1 MKNMADHPDIA
12 ETPALPFL
20 TDTMAGVEGG
30 IIKFRFEDFV
40 VEEIPLYP
48 AGGEGDHTYLFI
60 EKQGMATMDAL
71 NQIARAIN
79 YPRKQIGY
87 AGLKDARAVTR
98 QWISLEHLAPEKL
111 ESLSLPGL
119 KVLQVARHSN
129 KLRIG
134 HLAGNRFILRLRK
147 ITTPLKEAHSR
158 AEQIMEVLARRGVP
172 NYFGPQ
178 RFGNRC
184 DGQLLGEY
192 VVKGDYEQF
201 IDQMLGRP
209 SDVDSSTILVARQY
223 YEMGDYEKSL
233 AAWPARFHDHHRA
246 IKALITS
253 GGDKKRAYNAVD
265 QHMKRFFISA
275 YQSDLFNQVLAARMP
290 YVDKLLLGDMA
301 MKHENGACFRVE
313 DADLEQPRCDRFE
326 ISPTGPLYGF
336 RMMEV
341 VGPAGDIENPIL
353 ATTGLTK
360 RDFRQMGYYK
370 VRGGRRP
377 LRFQPL
383 NHAVSHGCDD
393 AGPYLEIRFEL
404 DSGCYATTVLREIM
418 KKDVS

>member
-1 MKNMADHPDIA
+1 MQAATQN
-12 ETPALPFL
+12 LPFL
-20 TDTMAGVEGG
+20 TADIPPTGGVIREQP
-30 IIKFRFEDFV
+30 EDFF
-40 VEEIPLYP
+40 VEELPRYP
-48 AGGEGDHTYLFI
+48 YCGEGTHVLALV
-60 EKQGMATMDAL
+60 EKRGLPTLLAL
-71 NQIARAIN
+71 DQLARALSVARRN
-79 YPRKQIGY
+79 IGY

-98 QWISLEHLAPEKL
+98 QWISLEHLAPEKI
-111 ESLSLPGL
+111 ESLTLPGL
-119 KVLQVARHSN
+119 TILQVARHSN

-201 IDQMLGRP
+201 IDLMLGRP
-209 SDVDSSTILVARQY
+209 NDVDSSTILVARQY

-246 IKALITS
+246 LKALITS

-290 YVDKLLLGDMA
+290 HVDKLLLGDIA

-313 DADLEQPRCDRFE
+313 DAVLEQSRCDRFE

-336 RMMEV
+336 RMTEA

-353 ATTGLTK
+353 AATDLTK

-377 LRFQPL
+377 LRFQPR
-383 NHAVSHGCDD
+383 NHAVSHGSDD